1 MIEAVKFL
9 ESAKELLNKQSTK
22 EIDHRNAASRA
33 YYGAFHICKKLLE
46 DFPPTQ
52 SQIGAEHERIINGLL
67 NHQDKRFKTLGN
79 MLKDAKN
86 QRVKAD
92 YRLDNN
98 FTIQDAKI
106 VVKFT
111 DKILMEIN
119 K

>member
-1 MIEAVKFL
+1 MIETIEFL

-22 EIDHRNAASRA
+22 EVDYRNAASRA
-33 YYGAFHICKKLLE
+33 YYCAFHICKKLLE
-46 DFPPTQ
+46 DFPPKQ
-52 SQIGAEHERIINGLL
+52 SQVGAEHERIINGLL
-67 NHQDKRFKTLGN
+67 NHQNKRFKTLGN
-79 MLKDAKN
+79 MLRDAKD

-92 YRLDNN
+92 YKLWDN

-111 DKILMEIN
+111 NKILMEIN

>member
-1 MIEAVKFL
+1 MIEAVEFL
-9 ESAKELLNKQSTK
+9 SSAKELLNKQLVK
-22 EIDHRNAASRA
+22 EVDYRNAASRA
-33 YYGAFHICKKLLE
+33 YYCAFHTCKKLLE

-52 SQIGAEHERIINGLL
+52 SQIGAEHEKIINGLL
-67 NHQDKRFKTLGN
+67 NHQDKRFKALGS
-79 MLKDAKN
+79 MLKDAKD

-98 FTIQDAKI
+98 FTIQDAKL

>member
-1 MIEAVKFL
+1 MIEAIGFL
-9 ESAKELLNKQSTK
+9 ESAKELLNKQSTR
-22 EIDHRNAASRA
+22 EVDYRNAASRA
-33 YYGAFHICKKLLE
+33 YYCAFHVCKKLLE

-52 SQIGAEHERIINGLL
+52 FQTGAEHEKIIKGLL

-79 MLKDAKN
+79 MLKDAKD

-92 YRLDNN
+92 YKLADN